1 MSGFKREN
9 FTWRGLDLC
18 VGKRKPQLTLVPD
31 IDHPHLY
38 RIRYA
43 NGWLSSPANITRA
56 KEAAYGHA
64 HSLHMEQTP
73 SEGVYSGESVLSV
86 QGGAP

>member
-18 VGKRKPQLTLVPD
+18 AGKRKLLTLVPD
-31 IDHPHLY
+31 ATHPHLY
-38 RIRYA
+38 RIRYP

-64 HSLHMEQTP
+64 HSLQMEQRP
-73 SEGVYSGESVLSV
+73 SEGVYSGLPAEEGVR
-86 QGGAP
+86 